1 MNRLKPFCSIALLAL
16 ALLASAPALLAQ
28 EQTPEVLV
36 PAPASDPVRSTPSLE
51 LDPALQRIIDQD
63 NQAQAQADLWI
74 REHQELNKEKP
85 FQDDTLPLRIR
96 DRLAS
101 VEKAYEDYL
110 FGHPESMEGRLAYAS
125 FLMDIG
131 RDNDAA
137 REWLRLKEKHPDS
150 PVLLNNLG
158 NYFAQKG
165 EALEA
170 FPYYEAAIAKAPQE
184 PLYVKNLASVVYIF
198 REEAFT
204 YYHLKPQAAL
214 LLAQALYRKALL
226 LAPDDFILRT
236 ALAQTWYYLSPF
248 KPEKALADW
257 KKAHALA
264 ADDSERQA
272 VLLHYARVAILAGD
286 FEEAQKQ
293 LEAVTFPQ
301 HQELKET
308 LLKNLDERRKLA
320 EASNP
325 EAPTP

>member
-1 MNRLKPFCSIALLAL
+1 MVVVERLSKRF
-16 ALLASAPALLAQ
+16 
-28 EQTPEVLV
+28 
-36 PAPASDPVRSTPSLE
+36 
-51 LDPALQRIIDQD
+51 
-63 NQAQAQADLWI
+63 
-74 REHQELNKEKP
+74 
-85 FQDDTLPLRIR
+85 
-96 DRLAS
+96 
-101 VEKAYEDYL
+101 
-110 FGHPESMEGRLAYAS
+110 GRL
-125 FLMDIG
+125 
-131 RDNDAA
+131 
-137 REWLRLKEKHPDS
+137 
-150 PVLLNNLG
+150 
-158 NYFAQKG
+158 
-165 EALEA
+165 
-170 FPYYEAAIAKAPQE
+170 EAATLE
-184 PLYVKNLASVVYIF
+184 RTF
-198 REEAFT
+198 RT
-204 YYHLKPQAAL
+204 NAAGPL

-248 KPEKALADW
+248 EPEKALADW